1 VRASFGLPGTPH
13 KQLTLYAMR
22 VILLARIIEVRSG
35 NDYGY
40 ADRFLNAII
49 RQGKPRDKAI
59 AVKLAADVDAW
70 RRARRAY
77 RNFFE

>member
-1 VRASFGLPGTPH
+1 MSMSYEDASH
-13 KQLTLYAMR
+13 RMAHEQQVK
-22 VILLARIIEVRSG
+22 LLARIIEVRG
-35 NDYGY
+35 GDDDGY
-40 ADRFLNAII
+40 ADRVLKAII
-49 RQGKPRDKAI
+49 TQAKPRDKAI